1 MRIST
6 DPYVKQNTPAVV
18 ALGCFDGV
26 HAAHAA
32 VIRRAV
38 SRARELG
45 VSAAV
50 WCFSEPPKNAYLST
64 PVPLISTPEE
74 KARQIRRLGVD
85 LLITPDFTPEIA
97 ALSPEQFV
105 RELLCECASAV
116 HLVCGKNYS
125 FGAGGRG
132 DTVLLRELCRPLGI
146 EVTVIEDVRVD
157 GVAVS
162 STLVREAVSAGQC
175 EYAAR
180 LLGRDFCI
188 SAVRGKDGG
197 YLVPSKYLCVP
208 EGEYVAELLVGVK
221 KRQTTARFASGEGG
235 MRVSVGCECEAP
247 EIRLTLRSGK
257 LPSPRK

>member
-1 MRIST
+1 MRICR
-6 DPYVKQNTPAVV
+6 DPYIKQNGPAVI

-26 HAAHAA
+26 HTAHAA

-64 PVPLISTPEE
+64 PVPLVTTFEE

-85 LLITPDFTPEIA
+85 LLITPFFTPEIA
-97 ALSPEQFV
+97 ALTPEQFV
-105 RELLCECASAV
+105 RELLCECAGAV

-132 DTVLLRELCRPLGI
+132 DIALLSELCQPLGI

-208 EGEYVAELLVGVK
+208 EGEYAAELLVGVR
-221 KRQTTARFASGEGG
+221 KRQTAARFTSGEGG
-235 MRVSVGCECEAP
+235 MRVRVECGCEAP
-247 EIRLTLRSGK
+247 EIRLTLRSGR
-257 LPSPRK
+257 LTSTRK